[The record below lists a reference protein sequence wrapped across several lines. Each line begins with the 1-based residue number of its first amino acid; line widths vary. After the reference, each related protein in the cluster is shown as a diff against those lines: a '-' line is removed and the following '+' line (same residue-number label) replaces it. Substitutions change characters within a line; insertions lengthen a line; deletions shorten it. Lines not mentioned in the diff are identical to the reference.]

1 MPPHDRCIV
10 GCCNNDK
17 TYPERMIVKV
27 GKLVFHKLPVNEERK
42 KAWILAVSKRREYF
56 ESVALQSQSFALQE
70 VQKNPH
76 MLLMAFLSCSQK
88 NIKNKIDI
96 QLDKSVR
103 SSNSNQKQPFTC
115 VSKNI
120 GVLKNLAIFTGKRLC

>member
-1 MPPHDRCIV
+1 
-10 GCCNNDK
+10 
-17 TYPERMIVKV
+17 
-27 GKLVFHKLPVNEERK
+27 
-42 KAWILAVSKRREYF
+42 
-56 ESVALQSQSFALQE
+56 
-70 VQKNPH
+70 
-76 MLLMAFLSCSQK
+76 MAFLSCSQK
-88 NIKNKIDI
+88 NIRHKIDI